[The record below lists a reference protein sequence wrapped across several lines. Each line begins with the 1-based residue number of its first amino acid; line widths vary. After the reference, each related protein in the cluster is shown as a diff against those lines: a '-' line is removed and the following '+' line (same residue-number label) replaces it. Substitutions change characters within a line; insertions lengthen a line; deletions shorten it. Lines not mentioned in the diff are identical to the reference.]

1 MHGLHQEKG
10 PSYKT
15 IIEGSFRYTASK
27 KEILDRI
34 RRDFEYIEKKSQSFS
49 LCNEVSKFCDTFN
62 FKEFEREHSDL
73 ESIKSMFDQC
83 QKFDNLVNKHIKT
96 AEHAGLIHARGR
108 ALKQKLT
115 DKIYSTQGD
124 LRVHLNSLARDS
136 ANQINNTLSN
146 IKNTLGKTPTNLKDY
161 VDYVKQ
167 LQEAQAK
174 TEVIEQQ
181 KKKLEDMKQVLGRFR
196 EKSEFGS
203 QGASQIQT
211 LQGKIDGI
219 QQELQVVKG
228 VLDEAK
234 AKRGEGSETNTEQ
247 LTSQIQQE
255 TDKLDDLLE
264 KIESET
270 LMSKHTAFRDA
281 IDELGKHKKK
291 YDACMEKISMYQ
303 DYEATLG
310 VAKASIPQVEKF
322 QIKYDLRMTIW
333 ENRMKFF
340 DMKQKWY
347 YDPFCQQ
354 DSAEIEKTVGTYK
367 RETYEMI
374 VSKKGED
381 EVLDELQKD
390 VQYVVGHLKLIFA
403 LGQKAME
410 KRHWKKVFDLTE
422 GMSSISN
429 NLEQT
434 CTFDQLI
441 KDGGLEAHT
450 EDIEDISGMA
460 QGELAIRTQM
470 QVVA

>member
-1 MHGLHQEKG
+1 M
-10 PSYKT
+10 
-15 IIEGSFRYTASK
+15 I
-27 KEILDRI
+27 
-34 RRDFEYIEKKSQSFS
+34 
-49 LCNEVSKFCDTFN
+49 
-62 FKEFEREHSDL
+62 
-73 ESIKSMFDQC
+73 
-83 QKFDNLVNKHIKT
+83 NKYIKT
-96 AEHAGLIHARGR
+96 AEHAGLIHASGR
-108 ALKQKLT
+108 ALKQKLS
-115 DKIYSTQGD
+115 DKVYSTQGD
-124 LRVHLNSLARDS
+124 LRVHLNSLAKDS
-136 ANQINNTLSN
+136 ANQINTTLANIKTTLS
-146 IKNTLGKTPTNLKDY
+146 KTPTNLKDY

-228 VLDEAK
+228 VLDAAK

-310 VAKASIPQVEKF
+310 VAKASIPQIDKF
-322 QIKYDLRMTIW
+322 QQKYDLRMTIW

-354 DSAEIEKTVGTYK
+354 DSAEIEKTVQTYK
-367 RETYEMI
+367 RETQEMI
-374 VSKKGED
+374 ISKKGED
-381 EVLDELQKD
+381 EVLDELQKE
-390 VQYVVGHLKLIFA
+390 VQYVVGHLKLIVA

-429 NLEQT
+429 NLE
-434 CTFDQLI
+434 
-441 KDGGLEAHT
+441 
-450 EDIEDISGMA
+450 
-460 QGELAIRTQM
+460 
-470 QVVA
+470 